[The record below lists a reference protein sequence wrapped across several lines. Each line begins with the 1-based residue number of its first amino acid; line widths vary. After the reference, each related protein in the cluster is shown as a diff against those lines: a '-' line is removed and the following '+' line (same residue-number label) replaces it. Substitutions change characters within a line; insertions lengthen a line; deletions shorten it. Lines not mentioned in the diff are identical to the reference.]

1 MYYGNKYFFNFTS
14 NLQTFYPRSR
24 CMRSRQPWTS
34 CRLHT
39 RCTRSLL
46 ILLNT
51 VRPDSL
57 CRLQL
62 VNSNNT
68 THMHLIHNNYY
79 TYRVHKHTELHMDS
93 PVTSELIEHIVQGN
107 PGSSYRSNQLSRPSH
122 NFHIWS
128 TDPPGTAH
136 LRAKHTPTQTERAK
150 AA

>member
-14 NLQTFYPRSR
+14 YLQAFHPRRR

-34 CRLHT
+34 FRLHT

-46 ILLNT
+46 ILLST
-51 VRPDSL
+51 ARLDSL
-57 CRLQL
+57 YRLQL

-68 THMHLIHNNYY
+68 MHMHPIHNNYY
-79 TYRVHKHTELHMDS
+79 TYRVHKHTELHKDS
-93 PVTSELIEHIVQGN
+93 PVTSEIIEHIVQCN
-107 PGSSYRSNQLSRPSH
+107 PGSSDRSNQLSRPLH

-128 TDPPGTAH
+128 TGPPGTAH
-136 LRAKHTPTQTERAK
+136 LRAKRTPTQTERAK